1 MRPREP
7 GHGFEDPWV
16 STKERNPQPS
26 GRESLSSLQRERF
39 IQEAQASTA
48 LTSPSLDDGDKA
60 STLWDRILMQPE
72 GKGVRGVVSWRS
84 APH

>member
-7 GHGFEDPWV
+7 GHGSETLG
-16 STKERNPQPS
+16 SPQRRGTHSPQA
-26 GRESLSSLQRERF
+26 ESLCLLFRERF